1 MTIEQFL
8 KTLVTLVLG
17 LIAVVFCTQLWRA
30 YELAPWTRDGRVSAH
45 VIRIAPQ
52 VSGQVEQLL
61 VGDNQWVAKGDLLY
75 QIDRSAYLL
84 AQQQRTAELAEA
96 RSVFEQRSAQFKR
109 RSQLGE
115 AIAREEID
123 NAARDLAVARS
134 RLDAA
139 QSQLAQA
146 RLDLDR
152 TTVRSPVD
160 GYVTQLRLQP
170 GDYASAGETNIFVVD
185 SHSFWVTGYFEETK
199 LSSIRVGATASIK
212 LMGFAALLE
221 GHVASIGR
229 GIADG
234 NELRSNDGLPQVA
247 PTFSWIRLAQRV
259 PVRIEL
265 DKVPPDVEL
274 AAGMTASIEV
284 SEAGAAPRWRLV
296 QWLQAFL

>member
-1 MTIEQFL
+1 MTINHFL
-8 KTLVTLVLG
+8 KMLVTLGLG
-17 LIAVVFCTQLWRA
+17 LIALLFCMQLWRA

-45 VIRIAPQ
+45 VIRIAPE
-52 VSGQVEQLL
+52 VSGQVERLL
-61 VGDNQWVAKGDLLY
+61 VGDNQWVAKGASLY

-96 RSVFEQRSAQFKR
+96 RSVFEQRSAQLKR
-109 RSQLGE
+109 RNRLGD

-123 NAARDLAVARS
+123 NAARDLAVAKA

-152 TTVRSPVD
+152 TTIRSPVD

-199 LSSIRVGATASIK
+199 LSGIRVGARASIK

-221 GHVASIGR
+221 GHVASMGR

-234 NELRSNDGLPQVA
+234 NEQRGNNGLPQVA

-265 DKVPPDVEL
+265 DRVPPDVEL

-284 SEAGAAPRWRLV
+284 AEAGAEPRWRLT

>member
-1 MTIEQFL
+1 MTINHFL
-8 KTLVTLVLG
+8 KMLVTLGLG
-17 LIAVVFCTQLWRA
+17 LIALLFCMQLWRT

-45 VIRIAPQ
+45 VIRIAPE
-52 VSGQVEQLL
+52 VSGQVERLL
-61 VGDNQWVAKGDLLY
+61 VGDNQWVAKGASLY

-96 RSVFEQRSAQFKR
+96 RSVFEQRSAQLKR
-109 RSQLGE
+109 RNRLGD

-123 NAARDLAVARS
+123 NAARDLAVAKA

-152 TTVRSPVD
+152 TTIRSPVD

-199 LSSIRVGATASIK
+199 LSGIRVGATASIK

-221 GHVASIGR
+221 GHVASMGR

-234 NELRSNDGLPQVA
+234 NEQRGNNGLPQVA

-265 DKVPPDVEL
+265 DRVPPDVEL

-284 SEAGAAPRWRLV
+284 AEAGAEPRWRLT

>member
-1 MTIEQFL
+1 MTINHFL
-8 KTLVTLVLG
+8 KMLVTLGLG
-17 LIAVVFCTQLWRA
+17 LIALLFCMQLWRA

-45 VIRIAPQ
+45 VIRIAPE
-52 VSGQVEQLL
+52 VSGQVERLL
-61 VGDNQWVAKGDLLY
+61 VGDNQWVAKGASLY

-96 RSVFEQRSAQFKR
+96 RSVFEQRSAQLKR
-109 RSQLGE
+109 RNRLGD

-123 NAARDLAVARS
+123 NAARDLAVAKA

-152 TTVRSPVD
+152 TTIRSPVD

-199 LSSIRVGATASIK
+199 LSGIRVGATASIK

-221 GHVASIGR
+221 GHVASMGR

-234 NELRSNDGLPQVA
+234 NEQRGNNGLPQVA

-265 DKVPPDVEL
+265 DRVPPDVEL

-284 SEAGAAPRWRLV
+284 AEAGAEPRWRLT

>member
-1 MTIEQFL
+1 MIIKHIL

-17 LIAVVFCTQLWRA
+17 LAALLFCTQLWRA
-30 YELAPWTRDGRVSAH
+30 YELAPWTRDGRVSAQ
-45 VIRIAPQ
+45 VIRIAPE
-52 VSGQVEQLL
+52 VSGQVEHLL
-61 VGDNQWVAKGDLLY
+61 VGDNQWVAKGALLY
-75 QIDRSAYLL
+75 QIDRSSYLL

-96 RSVFEQRSAQFKR
+96 RSVFEQRSAQLKR
-109 RSQLGE
+109 RNQLGD
-115 AIAREEID
+115 AIAREETD
-123 NAARDLAVARS
+123 NAALDLAVARA

-139 QSQLAQA
+139 RSQLAHA

-152 TTVRSPVD
+152 TTIRSPVD

-170 GDYASAGETNIFVVD
+170 GDYAAAGETNIFVVD

-199 LSSIRVGATASIK
+199 LAGVRVGAVTSIK
-212 LMGFAALLE
+212 LMGFSPLLE

-234 NELRSNDGLPQVA
+234 NELRSNSGLPQVA

-265 DKVPPDVEL
+265 DKVPPGVEL

-284 SEAGAAPRWRLV
+284 AEEGTAPRWRLV
-296 QWLQAFL
+296 QWLQAFM

>member
-1 MTIEQFL
+1 MIIKQVL
-8 KTLVTLVLG
+8 KVLVTLGLG
-17 LIAVVFCTQLWRA
+17 LIALLFCSQLWRA

-45 VIRIAPQ
+45 VIRIAPE
-52 VSGQVEQLL
+52 VSGQVERLR

-75 QIDRSAYLL
+75 QIDRSAYLI
-84 AQQQRTAELAEA
+84 AEQQRTAELAEA
-96 RSVFEQRSAQFKR
+96 RSVFEQRSTQFKR
-109 RSQLGE
+109 RHQLGD
-115 AIAREEID
+115 AIAQEEID
-123 NAARDLAVARS
+123 NAARDLAVAKS

-152 TTVRSPVD
+152 TTIRSPVD

-170 GDYASAGETNIFVVD
+170 GDYASAGQTNIFVVD

-199 LSSIRVGATASIK
+199 LSGIRVGATASIK
-212 LMGFAALLE
+212 LMGFATPLE
-221 GHVASIGR
+221 GHVASMGR

-234 NELRSNDGLPQVA
+234 NELRSSNGLPQVA

-265 DKVPPDVEL
+265 DKVPADVEL

-284 SEAGAAPRWRLV
+284 AEAGAAPRWRLT

>member
-1 MTIEQFL
+1 MTINHFL
-8 KTLVTLVLG
+8 KMLVTLGLG
-17 LIAVVFCTQLWRA
+17 LIALLFCMQLWRT

-45 VIRIAPQ
+45 VIRIAPE
-52 VSGQVEQLL
+52 VSGQVERLL
-61 VGDNQWVAKGDLLY
+61 VGDNQWVAKGASLY

-84 AQQQRTAELAEA
+84 AHQQRTAELAEA
-96 RSVFEQRSAQFKR
+96 RSVFEQRSAQLKR
-109 RSQLGE
+109 RNRLGD

-123 NAARDLAVARS
+123 NAARDLAVAKA

-152 TTVRSPVD
+152 TTIRSPVD

-199 LSSIRVGATASIK
+199 LSGIRVGATASIK

-221 GHVASIGR
+221 GHVASMGR

-234 NELRSNDGLPQVA
+234 NEQRGNNGLPQVA

-265 DKVPPDVEL
+265 DRVPPDVEL

-284 SEAGAAPRWRLV
+284 AEAGAGPRWRLT